1 MSAKPPRVPPR
12 RSKGTC
18 SSLRTIA
25 PRPGR
30 YALAMR
36 IARFSHSGE
45 VSYGLVL
52 GPDRP
57 AGEAGR
63 PAGEAGGPAD
73 GTGTASGT
81 GSINGSGVN
90 GSAVNEGPAADQ
102 LMVAQLAGHPF
113 GGRAEDIKLT
123 GIRYPLASVRLLAPI
138 LPSKVIC
145 VGKNYADH
153 AREMG
158 TEPPEEPVIFLK
170 PSTAVSGP
178 GDSIVRP
185 TDLSERVDYEG
196 ELAVV
201 IGRLCRQVPAGRV
214 LEVIFGYTC
223 ANDVTARDLQARDG
237 QWTRA
242 KGFDTFCP
250 LGPWMETGVDPADLE
265 LSTSLNGEVKQHSRT
280 SLMLH
285 GVAELIMAVS
295 QVMTLL
301 PGDVLLT
308 GTPAGVGPMGKGD
321 QVSVT
326 IEGIGTL
333 TNPVTD
339 RD

>member
-1 MSAKPPRVPPR
+1 
-12 RSKGTC
+12 
-18 SSLRTIA
+18 
-25 PRPGR
+25 
-30 YALAMR
+30 MR
-36 IARFSHSGE
+36 IARFSHNGE

-52 GPDRP
+52 GPDGRDRP
-57 AGEAGR
+57 AGEA
-63 PAGEAGGPAD
+63 AGAGA
-73 GTGTASGT
+73 
-81 GSINGSGVN
+81 NGSGAAN
-90 GSAVNEGPAADQ
+90 GSATAGANGGSGGTGGASGPAGSAPDQ

-123 GIRYPLASVRLLAPI
+123 GIRFPLADVRLLAPI

-145 VGKNYADH
+145 IGRNYAEH

-158 TEPPEEPVIFLK
+158 TETPDEPVIFLK

-178 GDSIVRP
+178 GDPIVRP

-201 IGRLCRQVPAGRV
+201 IGRLCRQVPAERV
-214 LEVIFGYTC
+214 PEVIFGYTC

-250 LGPWMETGVDPADLE
+250 LGPWIDTDVDPADLE
-265 LSTSLNGEVKQHSRT
+265 LSTRLNGEVRQHSRT
-280 SLMLH
+280 SLMVH
-285 GVAELIMAVS
+285 GVSALIVAVS

-308 GTPAGVGPMGKGD
+308 GTPAGVGPMDKGD